1 MKKPKFMIAFE
12 RKTVMHRGVLP
23 VKVLELYLIPDNEL
37 KPTNLR
43 KVQRYERKN

>member
-23 VKVLELYLIPDNEL
+23 VKVLELFLIPDTEL
-37 KPTNLR
+37 KPSNI
-43 KVQRYERKN
+43 KKNQIVKN